1 MGGFFSKIKKGVK
14 KAFRGVKKVVSKVA
28 KGIKKVAKKVAYAI
42 PGGKQLWKLGTKV
55 GQGITKGLKK
65 VGKGIIKG
73 IGKLGPVGIIAIQAV
88 LSATGLGAGIAAGL
102 GSMWSSMGAM
112 AASASSMG
120 GVLGAL
126 GTVAN
131 ATFTAVNWAGSTLG
145 AVGDAIIGGGKELLS
160 GNFSAAAET
169 FGTNITKAFTG
180 EAGMIGVKAGADAA
194 ALSGAMSDL
203 GVGALEQAGNAF
215 SGALAESGGTLANLG
230 TAPVDHAAELG
241 IQIDPVTTVNPDLMA
256 TKAVPDVLPTFETG
270 FSQEQFIQN
279 AAQQAGVMTTD
290 PLAMTYDQ
298 MTAAVEANK
307 PWYHKA
313 GDALVDT
320 GKEFLNDG
328 GSDLLKAGAK
338 SLLSPG
344 GGGGDGA
351 ATQMPQYNSSY
362 GSSASLQA
370 VSAPGQAQGLT
381 AAQVGG
387 YNRPYGY

>member
-1 MGGFFSKIKKGVK
+1 MGLFSKIKKGVK
-14 KAFRGVKKVVSKVA
+14 KAFKGVKNVVSKVA
-28 KGIKKVAKKVAYAI
+28 KGVKKVAKKVAYAI

-88 LSATGLGAGIAAGL
+88 LSATGLGAPIATAL
-102 GSMWSSMGAM
+102 GSLWGSMGNVAL
-112 AASASSMG
+112 AASKLG

-126 GTVAN
+126 GSAAN

-160 GNFSAAAET
+160 GNFSPAMKT

-180 EAGMIGVKAGADAA
+180 EAGMAGVKAGVDAA
-194 ALSGAMSDL
+194 AYAGAMSDL
-203 GVGALEQAGNAF
+203 GVGAFEQAGNAF

-230 TAPVDHAAELG
+230 TAPVDHATELG
-241 IQIDPVTTVNPDLMA
+241 IQLDPVNTVNPDLMA

-270 FSQEQFIQN
+270 LSQEQFIQN
-279 AAQQAGVMTTD
+279 ATQQAGLTATD

-298 MTAAVEANK
+298 MTTAVEANK

-320 GKEFLNDG
+320 GKEFLQDG
-328 GSDLLKAGAK
+328 GKDLLKAGAK

-344 GGGGDGA
+344 GGGG

-362 GSSASLQA
+362 GSSVALQGLA
-370 VSAPGQAQGLT
+370 APGQAQGLT

-387 YNRPYGY
+387 YRRPYGY